1 MTSKLFKKFIML
13 GVLLALL
20 APLNAMST
28 DEVAVV
34 GDVAPVPESK
44 VNTTKQQL
52 VELITTIESA
62 QKELADTKTALS
74 KTKDELDTKA
84 LIRQRDKLS
93 ARIQDLQR
101 NFEAIA
107 TGGVDLDAF
116 EESQKLA
123 KFDWQEELKEVF
135 RPILNEMKR
144 LTERPRAIEKL
155 RTEKTVLTSQ
165 LPITVNALEK
175 IKELKKEAES
185 PVLIAHL
192 ETLKQSWDKRHDD
205 VSNQLRLVTFQLEE
219 KLNPT
224 DAADVSITDQ
234 VRAFFSG
241 RGLNIIF
248 AIIAFVVVYLFF
260 KVSAKVF
267 VHFLGNKK
275 DKETRLFGKAM
286 QIAFRALAV
295 LLSVFSV
302 IIVFYIQGDWFL
314 LGLSLLFLIGFIWTL
329 RQSLPRYITEAKLLL
344 NLGPVRENERVV
356 YNGIPWRVTALNFY
370 TTLTNPALAGGVV
383 QLPAQVVLELQSR
396 RFSKDEPWFPCR
408 PGDFMLLDDG
418 YAGPVMMQTPELVT
432 MKVKGG
438 STRIYA
444 TTDFLGL
451 SPNNLS
457 HGFGVF
463 VTFGFDYADQSIIT
477 KEVPEKLCDYIREAM
492 AQEVFQPSLKEL
504 KVEFKEAAASSLNVL
519 IITIFEGKAA
529 DSYFSI
535 DRFLQR
541 AATDACN
548 HYGWNIPF
556 NQLTVHM
563 AEQETLSENPDQ

>member
-1 MTSKLFKKFIML
+1 ML
-13 GVLLALL
+13 GMLLALL
-20 APLNAMST
+20 ASFNVISA
-28 DEVAVV
+28 DEVAETSGVV
-34 GDVAPVPESK
+34 PTPETK
-44 VNTTKQQL
+44 INGAKQQL
-52 VELITTIESA
+52 IELISTTESA
-62 QKELADTKTALS
+62 QQELADVKMALT

-84 LIRQRDKLS
+84 LIQQRDKLS
-93 ARIQDLQR
+93 ARIQDLQK
-101 NFEAIA
+101 NFEVIA

-116 EESQKLA
+116 EQNQKTA

-175 IKELKKEAES
+175 IKELKMDAEA
-185 PVLIAHL
+185 PALIAHL
-192 ETLKQSWDKRHDD
+192 DRLKQSWDKRHDD
-205 VSNQLRLVTFQLEE
+205 ISNQLRLVTFQLEE

-224 DAADVSITDQ
+224 DASDVSITDQ

-248 AIIAFVVVYLFF
+248 AVIAFVVVYLAF
-260 KVSAKVF
+260 KLTAKVI
-267 VHFLGNKK
+267 VHFLGNNQ

-314 LGLSLLFLIGFIWTL
+314 LGLSLLFMIGFLWTL
-329 RQSLPRYITEAKLLL
+329 RLSLPRYITEAKLLL
-344 NLGPVRENERVV
+344 NLGPVRENERVI

-370 TTLTNPALAGGVV
+370 TTLTNPALAGGIV
-383 QLPAQVVLELQSR
+383 QLPTQVVLELQSR

-438 STRIYA
+438 STRTYA
-444 TTDFLGL
+444 TTDFIGL
-451 SPNNLS
+451 NPNNLS

-463 VTFGFDYADQSIIT
+463 VTFGFDYSDQNIIT
-477 KEVPEKLCDYIREAM
+477 KEVPEKLGDYIREAM

-519 IITIFEGKAA
+519 IITTFEGKAA

-535 DRFLQR
+535 GRFLQR

-563 AEQETLSENPDQ
+563 AEQETLSGDIGQ